1 MTDTG
6 KGQLDLPLTTV
17 TRGEFWTAR
26 QRAASSLHEISYRAC
41 FKPPLARYFIERFSQ
56 PGDIVHDPFMGRG
69 TTPLEA
75 ALLGRRPW
83 GRDANPLSRM
93 LLEPRLAPPT
103 MEEVEQRLTTIEIR
117 GEIDPDSELLVF
129 YHPETL
135 HEIQALRQYLI
146 FRQEKGRIDAID
158 AWIRMVALNR
168 LTGHSPGF
176 FSVYTLPPNQ
186 AVSVKSQIRIN
197 DRKNQTP
204 PRREIFPLILRKTK
218 ALLKDVDAAT
228 RETLASVAPDARI
241 TTGDARAA
249 PELKSGAVGLVLTS
263 PPFLDV
269 VDYASD
275 NWLRCWFAGIE
286 LEAVA
291 LDQHPK
297 VEDWCLFMAES
308 MQESSRLLKTG
319 GVLALEIGEV
329 RAGTIRLE
337 EHITPLGK
345 QAGLRADE
353 ILLNEQAFTK
363 TAHTWGVTNNTR
375 GTNSNRI
382 VIFRKL

>member
-1 MTDTG
+1 MTETG
-6 KGQLDLPLTTV
+6 KRQLDLPLTPV
-17 TRGEFWTAR
+17 TSGEFWTAR
-26 QRAASSLHEISYRAC
+26 QRAASSLHEVSYRAC
-41 FKPPLARYFIERFSQ
+41 FKPPLARYFIERFSE

-93 LLEPRLAPPT
+93 LLEPRLAPPAIADIAERLGT
-103 MEEVEQRLTTIEIR
+103 IGNQAEV
-117 GEIDPDSELLVF
+117 DPSDELLVF

-135 HEIQALRQYLI
+135 REIRSLRHYLLTRQAEGS
-146 FRQEKGRIDAID
+146 FDAID
-158 AWIRMVALNR
+158 GWIRMVALNR

-197 DRKNQTP
+197 KRRDQTP

-218 ALLKDVDAAT
+218 ALLKDVDACARAT
-228 RETLASVAPDARI
+228 LHSVAPDARI
-241 TTGDARAA
+241 TTGDARSA
-249 PELKSGAVGLVLTS
+249 PELDSACVRLVLTS

-269 VDYASD
+269 VDYAAD

-286 LEAVA
+286 LETVQ

-297 VEDWCLFMAES
+297 VEAWCRFMAES
-308 MQESSRLLKTG
+308 IREAARLLQPG
-319 GVLALEIGEV
+319 GILALEIGEV
-329 RAGTIRLE
+329 RAGTILLE
-337 EHITPLGK
+337 EHITPLGE

-353 ILLNEQAFTK
+353 ILLNEQTFTK

-375 GTNSNRI
+375 GTNSNRV
-382 VIFRKL
+382 VIFKKP

>member
-1 MTDTG
+1 MSETE
-6 KGQLDLPLTTV
+6 KRQLDLPLTPVAT
-17 TRGEFWTAR
+17 GEFWTAK
-26 QRAASSLHEISYRAC
+26 QRAASSLHEVSYRAC
-41 FKPPLARYFIERFSQ
+41 FKPPLARYFIERFSE

-75 ALLGRRPW
+75 ALLGRLPW

-93 LLEPRLAPPT
+93 LLEPRLDPPT
-103 MEEVEQRLTTIEIR
+103 FAEVESRLATIETNT
-117 GEIDPDSELLVF
+117 EIDSTDDLLVF

-135 HEIQALRQYLI
+135 REIQSLRHYLLS
-146 FRQEKGRIDAID
+146 RQENGGFDSVD

-186 AVSVKSQIRIN
+186 AVSVKSQVRIN
-197 DRKNQTP
+197 ERREQTP
-204 PRREIFPLILRKTK
+204 PRREIFPLILRKTR
-218 ALLKDVDAAT
+218 ALLKDVDEDV
-228 RETLASVAPDARI
+228 RGTLRTVAPDARI
-241 TTGDARAA
+241 TTGDARSS
-249 PELKSGAVGLVLTS
+249 PELASGSVRLVLTS

-269 VDYASD
+269 VDYAAD

-286 LEAVA
+286 IDTVQ

-297 VEDWCLFMAES
+297 VDAWCRFMAES
-308 MQESSRLLKTG
+308 IGEASRLLKPG
-319 GVLALEIGEV
+319 GTLALEIGEV
-329 RAGTIRLE
+329 RAGTILLE
-337 EHITPLGK
+337 EHITPLGD

-353 ILLNEQAFTK
+353 ILINEQTFTK

-375 GTNSNRI
+375 GTNSNRV
-382 VIFRKL
+382 VIFKKP